1 MAIEYG
7 VFIVDG
13 LDVKQQTLSLS
24 GQTTGLTNAEGFM
37 GVPNGHEPLVRAL
50 ARVGEGGWALT
61 TGYPD
66 SVNQI
71 YVLIFSRQ
79 Q

>member
-13 LDVKQQTLSLS
+13 LDVKQQTLSLA
-24 GQTTGLTNAEGFM
+24 GETIGLTNAEGFTS
-37 GVPNGHEPLVRAL
+37 VQNGSEPLVHAL
-50 ARVGEGGWALT
+50 ARIGPSGWGLI

-66 SVNQI
+66 NTNQTFI
-71 YVLIFSRQ
+71 LIFSRQ